1 MVVSR
6 FNGEIGSMKQPIV
19 FEICSEPPDKA
30 RKTPE
35 REDQECPKRAKSSP
49 KSAAR

>member
-6 FNGEIGSMKQPIV
+6 LFGEIGSMKKPIV

-30 RKTPE
+30 RKTP
-35 REDQECPKRAKSSP
+35 
-49 KSAAR
+49 